1 MTSITC
7 PTPIIRSA
15 LAVAVLAAPVFL
27 HAADCPAPPPTGPL
41 YLLSGQL
48 DTVALLPPPPT
59 PDSMAQQR
67 DLDAV
72 LEAQR
77 KAHENMTT
85 AHAVADAEISCG
97 RFADVLGDALQS
109 KSAAKALAFL
119 NKAAVE
125 GAGLARPVKRYW
137 QRPRPYV
144 VSAQV
149 ERLADMAPNAKDAE
163 ETATAPAVASS
174 SSAVPPGSSAPS
186 GSAGSSRSAAPSAT
200 GPAPAG
206 VAAPA
211 DDCARPAPRPAA
223 PMSEERRKSEQER
236 AERERAYSSYPSG
249 HSTFGTVCAILLA
262 DMVPEKRAELF
273 ARGRDYGAS
282 RLVVGAHFPDDVEN
296 GRTVG
301 TLAAGVM
308 MESARFQRDFL
319 EARTVLRAALGF
331 PAELPDLAPKKR

>member
-1 MTSITC
+1 MIASLLA
-7 PTPIIRSA
+7 PA
-15 LAVAVLAAPVFL
+15 LL
-27 HAADCPAPPPTGPL
+27 HAAECPAPPSTPSGPL
-41 YLLSGQL
+41 YVLSGQL
-48 DTVALLPPPPT
+48 DTVALLPPPPA
-59 PDSMAQQR
+59 PDSPAQQR

-77 KAHENMTT
+77 TARAAMTT
-85 AHAVADAEISCG
+85 AHAVADAQITCG

-119 NKAAVE
+119 NKAATE
-125 GAGLARPVKRYW
+125 GAGLARAAKRYW

-144 VSAQV
+144 LSPQV

-163 ETATAPAVASS
+163 EIAAAPV
-174 SSAVPPGSSAPS
+174 SA
-186 GSAGSSRSAAPSAT
+186 SAAS
-200 GPAPAG
+200 PAG
-206 VAAPA
+206 AAP
-211 DDCARPAPRPAA
+211 DCARPAARPI
-223 PMSEERRKSEQER
+223 PPQSEEQRRAAQER

-282 RLVVGAHFPDDVEN
+282 RLVVGAHFPDDVDS

-301 TLAAGVM
+301 TLAAGLM
-308 MESARFQRDFL
+308 MENARFERDFL
-319 EARTVLRAALGF
+319 EARSLLRAALGL
-331 PAELPDLAPKKR
+331 PAELPDVTPKRE